1 MLPIRENVLHLDQIA
16 EYWSR
21 ELGGVRTPPEIYAE
35 LLAAFW
41 QGALVVV
48 HAHNLY
54 PIDRESMLK
63 AIDSTPNLEHPG
75 FTLVDSAE
83 MIPPKV
89 EQHPDGRVTVDQGI
103 YIVLPLDHT
112 DWTDEIVRA
121 AYDEFA
127 KLSFDDFH
135 ELLKPPIY
143 GLGATQ
149 EAFAAYCDLMGWG
162 RPRFWFGKER
172 KWDHPASGS
181 CGDVAQADR
190 VGAETKAE
198 RRVFRGGGQAIPRP
212 SSQSLRSDLGSG
224 GAPKLETLRTR
235 GSPTPDM
242 NYPTPD

>member
-89 EQHPDGRVTVDQGI
+89 EQHPDGRVTVDQGV

-149 EAFAAYCDLMGWG
+149 EAFAAYYDLMGWG

-172 KWDHPASGS
+172 KGTTRRQGHAEVWLKQIASGPKRKPKDAYFAEAARQFP
-181 CGDVAQADR
+181 GLPRKAFDRIWDR
-190 VGAETKAE
+190 V
-198 RRVFRGGGQAIPRP
+198 VPRNWK
-212 SSQSLRSDLGSG
+212 RSG
-224 GAPKLETLRTR
+224 PVVRPP
-235 GSPTPDM
+235 PT
-242 NYPTPD
+242 